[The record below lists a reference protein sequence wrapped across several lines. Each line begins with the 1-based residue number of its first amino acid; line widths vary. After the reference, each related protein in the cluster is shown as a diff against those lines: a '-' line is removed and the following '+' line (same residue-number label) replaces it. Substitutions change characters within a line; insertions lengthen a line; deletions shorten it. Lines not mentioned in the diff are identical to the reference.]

1 MIYTVTFNPSI
12 DYMVSVNDFAEGKTN
27 RTQEENMNPGGK
39 GLNVSMMLARLGIKS
54 RAMGFLAGFIG
65 EEIEMM
71 MDAKG
76 VECDFIKLD
85 EGCSRVN
92 VKLRSAGSGKIISE
106 TEINGMGPEIDDV
119 DLKTLLC
126 KLEKLQKGDVLVLSG
141 SIPKSLPQT
150 VYQDI
155 LKSLENKDI
164 KIIVDATG
172 KLLYNAL
179 SYKPYLIKP
188 NISEVKEIF
197 SDEEVDIIQD
207 ADESIIDTNSG
218 NRGNNDSIYDRAL
231 SYARRLHEMGAV
243 NVILSLGKYGGV
255 MVDEEGNEYRAS
267 SPDGSVVNSVGAGDS
282 VVAGFIATK
291 IEKMD
296 PLAKN
301 NKNAFSTPA
310 RRNVLK
316 GEDLLKYCIACGSAT
331 AFNEDFATK
340 EQILKL
346 YERM

>member
-27 RTQEENMNPGGK
+27 RSKKEIMNPGGK
-39 GLNVSMMLARLGIKS
+39 GLNVSIMLAHLGIKS
-54 RAMGFLAGFIG
+54 RAMGFLAGFVG
-65 EEIEMM
+65 EQIETM
-71 MDAKG
+71 MDEKG

-92 VKLRSAGSGKIISE
+92 VKLRSVGDKEEVISE
-106 TEINGMGPEIDDV
+106 TEINGMGPSIADI
-119 DLKTLLC
+119 DLKCLFN
-126 KLEKLQKGDVLVLSG
+126 KLEKLTKGDVLVLSG

-155 LKSLENKDI
+155 LKMLADKSI

-172 KLLYNAL
+172 KLLENAL

-188 NISEVKEIF
+188 NVSEVKEIF
-197 SDEEVDIIQD
+197 ADEVVDINPKED
-207 ADESIIDTNSG
+207 
-218 NRGNNDSIYDRAL
+218 DRLYEKAL
-231 SYARRLHEMGAV
+231 VYARRLHEMGAA
-243 NVILSLGKYGGV
+243 NVILSLGAKGGV
-255 MVDEEGNEYRAS
+255 LVDEEGGEYFVT
-267 SPDGSVVNSVGAGDS
+267 SPKGSVVNSVGAGDS
-282 VVAGFIATK
+282 VVAGFIATQ

-296 PLAKN
+296 PLSQGKKN
-301 NKNAFSTPA
+301 PYATNVK
-310 RRNVLK
+310 RNVLK

-340 EQILKL
+340 EQVLKL
-346 YERM
+346 YQTM

>member
-27 RTQEENMNPGGK
+27 RTTKENMNPGGK

-54 RAMGFLAGFIG
+54 RALGFLAGFVG

-92 VKLRSAGSGKIISE
+92 VKLRSIDGSYSADFGVSDEIISE
-106 TEINGMGPEIDDV
+106 TEINGMGPVIDDL
-119 DLKTLLC
+119 DLGCLFD
-126 KLEKLQKGDVLVLSG
+126 KLEKLTEGDVLVLSG

-155 LKSLENKDI
+155 LKMLADKGI

-188 NISEVKEIF
+188 NLTELKEVF
-197 SDEEVDIIQD
+197 AGEEVDIISD
-207 ADESIIDTNSG
+207 NSESD
-218 NRGNNDSIYDRAL
+218 DSIYEKAL
-231 SYARRLHEMGAV
+231 VYARRLHEMGAA
-243 NVILSLGKYGGV
+243 NVILSLGAKGGV
-255 MVDEEGNEYRAS
+255 MVDEEGNEYSAD
-267 SPDGSVVNSVGAGDS
+267 SPAGHVVNTVGAGDS
-282 VVAGFIATK
+282 VVAGFIATQ

-296 PLAKN
+296 PLTV
-301 NKNAFSTPA
+301 NKKSTYSSSP

-316 GEDLLKYCIACGSAT
+316 GEELLKYCIACGSAT

-340 EQILKL
+340 EQVLKL
-346 YERM
+346 YQEM

>member
-85 EGCSRVN
+85 EGCSRIN

-207 ADESIIDTNSG
+207 AD
-218 NRGNNDSIYDRAL
+218 IYDKAL
-231 SYARRLHEMGAV
+231 FYARRLHEMGAV

-340 EQILKL
+340 EQVLKL
-346 YERM
+346 YEQM